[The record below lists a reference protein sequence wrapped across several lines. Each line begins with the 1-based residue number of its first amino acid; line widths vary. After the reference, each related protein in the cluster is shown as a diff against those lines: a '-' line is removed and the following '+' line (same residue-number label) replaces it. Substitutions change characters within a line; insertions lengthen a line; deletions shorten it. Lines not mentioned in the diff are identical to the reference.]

1 MLTRWLIV
9 AAALAAILA
18 VYRFWLHVN
27 PTTVALTLLLLI
39 LSLAA
44 RWGLTYAVVASLA
57 ATLCYNFFFLPPV
70 GKWTIEDPQ
79 NWIAIAAFL
88 STSVIASRLS
98 ARIREE
104 ALEARR
110 REHEVEVLF
119 QLSRELLQTDN
130 VFRIAGQGSGAA
142 RIGIDRADAGLLQCP
157 DGSVGMLRRVVD
169 LGL

>member
-1 MLTRWLIV
+1 MPLRWAV
-9 AAALAAILA
+9 AGAALAAIVAIYWL
-18 VYRFWLHVN
+18 WLHVN

-57 ATLCYNFFFLPPV
+57 ATLCYHLFFLPPV

-110 REHEVEVLF
+110 RE
-119 QLSRELLQTDN
+119 
-130 VFRIAGQGSGAA
+130 
-142 RIGIDRADAGLLQCP
+142 
-157 DGSVGMLRRVVD
+157 
-169 LGL
+169 